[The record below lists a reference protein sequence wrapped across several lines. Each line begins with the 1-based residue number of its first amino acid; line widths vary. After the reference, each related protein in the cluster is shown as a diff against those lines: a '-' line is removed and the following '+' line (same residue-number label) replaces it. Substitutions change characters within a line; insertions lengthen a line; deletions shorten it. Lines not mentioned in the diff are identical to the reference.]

1 MKPQGTILLIAAMAG
16 LSGCGVVYKPE
27 VIISGCISSARTADD
42 VLREAV
48 VDAHGWGP
56 GQATIDF
63 IPDTGGDKKMVV
75 AECTVDGAGELDRL
89 RIAGTKVEGEKLEAA
104 RKAFRDIATSPAWAN
119 K

>member
-1 MKPQGTILLIAAMAG
+1 MKFQGTILLVTAIA
-16 LSGCGVVYKPE
+16 LLPGCGVVYKPE
-27 VIISGCISSARTADD
+27 VIISGCISSARMVDD

-63 IPDTGGDKKMVV
+63 IPDSPEDKKMIV
-75 AECTVDGAGELDRL
+75 AECTVNGAGELDRL
-89 RIAGTKVEGEKLEAA
+89 RIAGAKVEGEKLEAA
-104 RKAFRDIATSPAWAN
+104 RKAFRDITTSPAWAN

>member
-1 MKPQGTILLIAAMAG
+1 VKFQGTILLVAAIAG

-27 VIISGCISSARTADD
+27 VIISSCISAARTADD
-42 VLREAV
+42 VLRESV

-63 IPDTGGDKKMVV
+63 LPETSGEKQMVV
-75 AECTVDGAGELDRL
+75 ADCTVNGAGELDRL